1 MIFQVQVRNVSN
13 KYRLDFS
20 LLDVYFFSV
29 YFIDCQKKL
38 FLINLKLME
47 EIVCEVGNLVSL
59 EWWDMDD
66 YVGVVKSIDMV

>member
-1 MIFQVQVRNVSN
+1 
-13 KYRLDFS
+13 
-20 LLDVYFFSV
+20 
-29 YFIDCQKKL
+29 
-38 FLINLKLME
+38 ME